1 MWLSLE
7 EVLKLPYGTKLE
19 RYESDWIYR
28 MQQELVIIDESRESG
43 VNYPAIDLDLYN
55 AKFRIID

>member
-28 MQQELVIIDESRESG
+28 MQQELVIIDESRGKWCKLSS
-43 VNYPAIDLDLYN
+43 N
-55 AKFRIID
+55 